1 MSLFAWLLLILLV
14 VLISFGVVLGVTLI
28 KLGGELKRLGDD
40 TETMVSRLQRS
51 LRTVQAAVPVIA
63 LARRGIDSLLTRRKK
78 GKRNEQ

>member
-63 LARRGIDSLLTRRKK
+63 LARRGIDSLLTRR
-78 GKRNEQ
+78 